1 MACDRRARWQTVP
14 EGVSRVRPKLILIS
28 GAPGVGKSEV
38 ASRLYKMLEECAW
51 LDGDDVWRVH
61 PFRVDAERVALAE
74 RNVMAVL
81 HNYLSSGCAHVI
93 LTWVLHRQEIIDRI
107 LRGLDDVPFETSVVT
122 LVCDESTL
130 ESRRRASHPGDVN
143 VDVALRR
150 QRECA
155 ALDSTK
161 IDTSRLTR
169 EAVALR
175 VLEAVSAG

>member
-1 MACDRRARWQTVP
+1 M
-14 EGVSRVRPKLILIS
+14 RPKLILIS

-38 ASRLYKMLEECAW
+38 ASRLYEMLEECAW

-61 PFRVDAERVALAE
+61 PFRLDAERVALAE
-74 RNVMAVL
+74 GNVIVVL
-81 HNYLSSGCAHVI
+81 HNYLSSGCANVI
-93 LTWVLHRQEIIDRI
+93 LTCVLHRQEIIDRI
-107 LRGLDDVPFETSVVT
+107 LRGLDDVPFEASVVT
-122 LVCDESTL
+122 LVCDESAL

-143 VDVALRR
+143 VDISLRR

-161 IDTSRLTR
+161 IDTTRLTPD
-169 EAVALR
+169 EAALR